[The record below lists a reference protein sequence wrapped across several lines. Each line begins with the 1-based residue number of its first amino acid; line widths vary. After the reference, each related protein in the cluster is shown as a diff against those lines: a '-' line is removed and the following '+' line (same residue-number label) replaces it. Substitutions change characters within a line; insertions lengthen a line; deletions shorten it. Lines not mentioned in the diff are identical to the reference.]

1 MKKGEDPTILS
12 IKKGGQ
18 ADDTLS
24 DHHERVQHDRSVH
37 QSQCDRLLFL
47 FSYDRAEMVTNRG
60 QSSGTLNFPCHHA
73 RTNLKLRI
81 LL

>member
-24 DHHERVQHDRSVH
+24 DHHERVHDRSVH

-47 FSYDRAEMVTNRG
+47 FSYDRAKMVTNRG
-60 QSSGTLNFPCHHA
+60 QSLGTLNFPCHHA